1 MRNVCWAVGLM
12 VVFLLI
18 CSLID
23 GLSVLGASVSPPE
36 ENTWVE
42 VASMQQARH
51 TFGAAVVEGKIYAI
65 GGVMSG
71 YQRYSG
77 VHKSETLNTTEMYDP
92 VANNWTYKAPMPTP
106 SSGFA
111 VTVFEDKI
119 YCIGDSYTLVYN
131 PALDAWENKTAM
143 PIPRGVVQAHV
154 VDGQIYVLMGY
165 PEDYLNWVYDP
176 LTDSWSQRASMPD
189 GFHGYSYVVY
199 EDKLYVIGAYAEP
212 SYWETGLATNGLVS
226 DGEVLTPKVSSM
238 VQVYDPAIDVWSMVA
253 VGDNLLSSRSVF
265 LLSTSGI
272 YAPLERYILY
282 NPYDNANPLGNYFEL
297 GLFDWASSGWVY
309 GESCSWLSS
318 WRKGFSVVVLDD
330 LVYVL
335 GGYTARD
342 ARYSSVNVLSG
353 VPQYAVAVASALVEC
368 YVPFGYGRVAPEV
381 SVLSLE
387 DGGEYGFGDVPLEFG
402 LDRSVVWMGYS
413 LDGQANVT
421 VTGNVTLSELSMG
434 VHAVRV
440 FVEDEYGNV
449 GASDIVTFSVASVS
463 FPVLSVVAVVGVGVV
478 VCACLFLLL
487 RKYRFIKS
495 LQTG

>member
-1 MRNVCWAVGLM
+1 
-12 VVFLLI
+12 
-18 CSLID
+18 
-23 GLSVLGASVSPPE
+23 
-36 ENTWVE
+36 
-42 VASMQQARH
+42 
-51 TFGAAVVEGKIYAI
+51 
-65 GGVMSG
+65 
-71 YQRYSG
+71 
-77 VHKSETLNTTEMYDP
+77 
-92 VANNWTYKAPMPTP
+92 
-106 SSGFA
+106 
-111 VTVFEDKI
+111 
-119 YCIGDSYTLVYN
+119 
-131 PALDAWENKTAM
+131 M

-189 GFHGYSYVVY
+189 GFHGYSSVVY
-199 EDKLYVIGAYAEP
+199 EDKFYVIGAYAEP

-335 GGYTARD
+335 GGYTASFN
-342 ARYSSVNVLSG
+342 APYSSFYTQFGL
-353 VPQYAVAVASALVEC
+353 PRYAVEVASALVEC

-413 LDGQANVT
+413 LDGQTNVT
-421 VTGNVTLSELSMG
+421 VTGNVTLSELSTG

-449 GASDIVTFSVASVS
+449 GASDIVTFSVASAS